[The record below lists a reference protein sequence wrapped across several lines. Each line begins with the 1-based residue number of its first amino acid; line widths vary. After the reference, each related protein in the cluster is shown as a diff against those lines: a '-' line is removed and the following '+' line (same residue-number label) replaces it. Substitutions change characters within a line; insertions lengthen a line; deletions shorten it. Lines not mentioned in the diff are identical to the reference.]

1 MGRWVII
8 GFVAL
13 VFAWITAAQAPDE
26 VRVERESADG
36 VTLVGDLYLPDAI
49 EEPGAPAVLL
59 MHMFGARRG
68 DWEPLIEPLVDAGYA
83 VLNVDLRG
91 HGDSGGQRD
100 WTMATQDVADWFA
113 YLKEQ
118 TSIDPARLGVI
129 GASIGSNLA
138 LIGCAAEPACLT
150 AVALSP
156 GLDYAGLMPED
167 ALAED
172 MVERS
177 ALLVTSRG
185 DMESTAAVRQMVT
198 TANTELGVRILHGTA
213 HGTRMFDQ
221 RDFTVVPLILYWLD
235 VEMAA
240 G

>member
-1 MGRWVII
+1 MRRWVII
-8 GFVAL
+8 GLIVLSVAL
-13 VFAWITAAQAPDE
+13 ASAAQAPSGALI
-26 VRVERESADG
+26 ERQSADG
-36 VTLVGDLYLPDAI
+36 VTLVGDLVLPDEI
-49 EEPGAPAVLL
+49 LDPGAPAVLL

-68 DWEPLIEPLVDAGYA
+68 DWDPLIAPLVEAGYA

-91 HGDSGGQRD
+91 HGASGGPRD
-100 WTMATQDVADWFA
+100 WTLATQDVADWFA

-118 TSIDPARLGVI
+118 PSIDPARLGVV

-156 GLDYAGLMPED
+156 GLDYSGLMPEV
-167 ALAED
+167 ALAEG
-172 MVERS
+172 MLERS

-198 TANTELGVRILHGTA
+198 TANTELGVRILQGTA
-213 HGTRMFDQ
+213 HGTRMFLQ
-221 RDFTVVPLILYWLD
+221 RDFTVVPLIVNWLEA
-235 VEMAA
+235 EMAA